1 MARMQK
7 EPCAGNSIDCIMRA
21 MSEEN
26 AITHPLA
33 GAQPQVIAYWLN
45 EIEDLSAN
53 SLSRL
58 KKMKFSGLCRYPMRP
73 LEAMLYRQGML
84 RYGPV
89 QSPIFILGHWR
100 SGTTHLYN
108 ILSKS
113 AGFASVFP
121 LEAGLPGDILFLGRF
136 VRPFLAKALPETR
149 LIDRVEVNIRLL

>member
-1 MARMQK
+1 MSDSQ
-7 EPCAGNSIDCIMRA
+7 PTNA
-21 MSEEN
+21 MSQFIQLP
-26 AITHPLA
+26 ALLRLLRRGRIGA
-33 GAQPQVIAYWLN
+33 GYRWYVTKRLLFSLLLEPFRLYEKLYWGRRIAATELTAPPVF
-45 EIEDLSAN
+45 L
-53 SLSRL
+53 L
-58 KKMKFSGLCRYPMRP
+58 
-73 LEAMLYRQGML
+73 GM
-84 RYGPV
+84 G
-89 QSPIFILGHWR
+89 R